1 MQQFFPILTC
11 YFLMSLF
18 PSLFRKKESVDVME
32 YKISNLDL
40 FMGLYLNEFLGRAL
54 LKDSFFL
61 ISQDNSL
68 I

>member
-1 MQQFFPILTC
+1 
-11 YFLMSLF
+11 MSLF